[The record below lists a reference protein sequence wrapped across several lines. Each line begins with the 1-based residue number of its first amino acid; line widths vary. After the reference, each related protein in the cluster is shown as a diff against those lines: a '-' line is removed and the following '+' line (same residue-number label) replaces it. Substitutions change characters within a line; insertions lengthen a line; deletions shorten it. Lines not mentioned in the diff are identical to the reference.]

1 MTEDF
6 LHYIWK
12 YKLYNAAQLLTTA
25 GEPITIHK
33 AGEHNTNSGPDFF
46 NAKIKIG
53 DTLWAGN
60 IELHIKSSDWEKHNH
75 VDDKLYD
82 SIILHVV
89 YVDDKPI
96 QRLNGETVPTLE
108 LKGKFD
114 ERIFEKYVALQ
125 KSKDWIP
132 CAKQVKNV
140 DSFVLNT
147 WLERVAVERLE
158 RKATEVQQLL
168 ELNKNNWEETFYQS
182 IAKSFGFKINALP
195 FELTAKALPLNLLAK
210 HKPSLFQLEALL
222 FGQAGLLDTTFAE
235 TYPQYLQNEYHF
247 LRTKHSLKPIDAH
260 LWKFM
265 RLRPLNFPTIRIAQF
280 ATLIFNSLHL
290 FSKILEAESIT
301 ELQKLFIADVSEYWE
316 THYTFD
322 VATKS
327 KSKKLGEDA
336 VHGLI
341 INTVIPFLFVYGKL
355 QGEEKYCDRALSFLE
370 RLDVEKNSIIENW
383 NQLGVKAEHAL
394 HSQSLIELKNNY
406 CVNKSCLSC
415 GVGKSLLSTK

>member
-12 YKLYNAAQLLTTA
+12 YKLYNATQLITTS
-25 GEPITIHK
+25 GEPIVIHK
-33 AGEHNTNSGPDFF
+33 AGEHNTNAGPDFF
-46 NAKIKIG
+46 NAKLKIG

-60 IELHIKSSDWEKHNH
+60 IELHVKSSDWEKHNH
-75 VDDKLYD
+75 TNDKLYD

-89 YVDDKPI
+89 HVDDKPI
-96 QRLNGETVPTLE
+96 QRLNGEIVATLE

-114 ERIFEKYVALQ
+114 ESVFEKYLALQ

-140 DSFVLNT
+140 DSFILNT
-147 WLERVAVERLE
+147 WLERLAVERLE
-158 RKATEVQQLL
+158 RKATEVKQLL
-168 ELNKNNWEETFYQS
+168 QLNKNNWEETFYQS

-195 FELTAKALPLNLLAK
+195 FELMAKALPLNLLVK

-222 FGQAGLLDTTFAE
+222 FGQAGLLETTFTE
-235 TYPQYLQNEYHF
+235 TYPQYLQNEYNF
-247 LRTKHSLKPIDAH
+247 LRIKYSLQSIDAH

-290 FSKILEAESIT
+290 FSKIVEAENIDA
-301 ELQKLFIADVSEYWE
+301 LKKLFITDVSEYWE

-322 VATKS
+322 VATKL
-327 KSKKLGEDA
+327 KSKKLGELA
-336 VHGLI
+336 IHGLI
-341 INTVIPFLFVYGKL
+341 INTVVPFLFVYGKL

-370 RLDVEKNSIIENW
+370 KLDAEENSIIENW
-383 NQLGVKAEHAL
+383 NHLGVKAEHAL

-406 CVNKSCLSC
+406 CANKCCLTC
-415 GVGKSLLSTK
+415 AVGKAILSTS